1 MWRPIISQIC
11 FQLSTW
17 PMKLA
22 RVSGERQLQR
32 WSDTDTEHAS
42 PAHSSSTQ
50 SIRQLSAS
58 AGISLDEHCCCE
70 HFLPT
75 VESLPAV
82 AQWNLQSRRRA
93 FPQHKRLWR
102 IARRICSIYAAIS
115 LHSSQ
120 RQRLHQTKAAQISQC
135 HPNSWHQMA
144 MISLPWLLK
153 HQTFPVKTS
162 SVPMCSNF
170 PSAKRQCPSC
180 SVKLHLNIY
189 IVCNLSNLSQWNIS
203 KRYTYYIYILKRFMS
218 LSFEHYYLIHVSA
231 CAWARVGCCAG
242 CQSTSC
248 FPNHLSNTFESSHW
262 PMCLLPLK
270 LLACAALADWSPS
283 AITCQENKNTQE
295 DTNYWSHNLLLL
307 NSSMMMSILP
317 LARDRV
323 DEGSNAA
330 TNVPM
335 SHIHHATIA
344 VIHNRNPVWCW
355 LSQASIQHEI
365 TSSNL

>member
-1 MWRPIISQIC
+1 
-11 FQLSTW
+11 
-17 PMKLA
+17 
-22 RVSGERQLQR
+22 
-32 WSDTDTEHAS
+32 
-42 PAHSSSTQ
+42 
-50 SIRQLSAS
+50 
-58 AGISLDEHCCCE
+58 
-70 HFLPT
+70 
-75 VESLPAV
+75 
-82 AQWNLQSRRRA
+82 
-93 FPQHKRLWR
+93 
-102 IARRICSIYAAIS
+102 
-115 LHSSQ
+115 
-120 RQRLHQTKAAQISQC
+120 
-135 HPNSWHQMA
+135 MA

-170 PSAKRQCPSC
+170 PSAKKQCPSC

-242 CQSTSC
+242 CQSTNC
-248 FPNHLSNTFESSHW
+248 FPNHLSNTFEGSHW

-283 AITCQENKNTQE
+283 AITCQANKNTQE
-295 DTNYWSHNLLLL
+295 DTTDHTTSSCWILLWL
-307 NSSMMMSILP
+307 MISILP

-323 DEGSNAA
+323 DEGSNAPI
-330 TNVPM
+330 NVPM